1 MSPDGQRKT
10 VGALNSGPAFKVA
23 DPPVDGTYYEID
35 GEFYT
40 SAYKRVLIRRKDV
53 S

>member
-1 MSPDGQRKT
+1 MIDLL
-10 VGALNSGPAFKVA
+10 GAGSALTLPITL
-23 DPPVDGTYYEID
+23 PVDGTYYEVD